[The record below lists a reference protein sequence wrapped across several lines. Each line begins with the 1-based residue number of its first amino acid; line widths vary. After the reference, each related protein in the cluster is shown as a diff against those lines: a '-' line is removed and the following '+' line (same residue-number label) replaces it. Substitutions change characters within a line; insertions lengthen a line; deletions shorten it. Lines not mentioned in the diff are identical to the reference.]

1 MEQAGIPINLVDAAV
16 IGITLLSG
24 ILALFRGFTREAMQV
39 AGWAIAFTLTALLLP
54 YAKPLAL
61 EITGSPVMATP
72 AAAAVIFIGT
82 LIVCSLISGQ
92 IAGAVRKSPLSVL
105 DRSLGFGFGLAR
117 GGLLVCLIYIGLLL
131 ISEPKQVEKTVAK
144 AKSGQ
149 LIQLGSD
156 GLLSLLPEKTVA
168 ALDLKDDI
176 ELARPDLGAAP
187 PPLDVVE
194 AKAADHKKAAQ
205 VSQKEAE
212 SQTNVPQANAKPD
225 KKKPAGYGNAER
237 QTIDSLIEQSSKSE

>member
-1 MEQAGIPINLVDAAV
+1 MDQGSIPINFVDAAV

-39 AGWAIAFTLTALLLP
+39 GSWALAFVATAFLLP
-54 YAKPLAL
+54 IAKPFAL

-72 AAAAVIFIGT
+72 AAAGVIFLGT
-82 LIVCSLISGQ
+82 LIVCSLITGQ
-92 IAGAVRKSPLSVL
+92 IAGAVRKSQLSML
-105 DRSLGFGFGLAR
+105 DRSLGFGFGLVR

-149 LIQLGSD
+149 LIQMGAD
-156 GLLSLLPEKTVA
+156 GLLSVLPEKTVA
-168 ALDLKDDI
+168 ALDLRDDI
-176 ELARPDLGAAP
+176 ELARPDLDAPP

-194 AKAADHKKAAQ
+194 AKSVSSKKTVEQ
-205 VSQKEAE
+205 VSQQVLEQ
-212 SQTNVPQANAKPD
+212 STD
-225 KKKPAGYGNAER
+225 KKKPDGYKDDER
-237 QTIDSLIEQSSKSE
+237 QTINSLIEQSSKRE